1 MSGILRAARAVVGA
15 AALALMFPSIVTAQQ
30 AGPFPPVVPESVTL
44 AAGKRYEA
52 GAMHSWFSGSTYRD
66 LWTTPIRVPVL
77 DLQTYAGGLH
87 PIKEGGG
94 MQTKSLRFETEDG
107 SEYAFRLTDKIVTSG
122 PKELQHTAA
131 QQFLQ
136 DEVSAYHPA
145 AAQIAAPIV
154 EAAGVLHQTPVF
166 MVMPDDSALGKFRK
180 EFAGRLGIMVNFP
193 KLPKHGLGLGGAT
206 KIIDSPELLKLLN
219 ADAREHVDARA
230 FLMAR
235 LTDFLINDPDRHP
248 GQWKWARLE
257 SGGKDQW
264 EPIALDRDQAF
275 TGYDGVALW
284 FARLA
289 APTLVTFGDR
299 PAVAGLTFSRGFDA
313 RLLAGLERPVWD
325 SVALDLQSRVTD
337 AVILAAGRAMPPEY
351 QASAPE
357 LEAVLTARRQAIP
370 KAANEYYR
378 MLAERVDVHGT
389 DGPDRAVIRR
399 VGDGLVDVSL
409 ESGGKLFFSRRFD
422 ARDTHEIVVYLHG
435 GDDTA
440 VVTGHVQ
447 HSILVRVI
455 GGNGT
460 NALMDSST
468 VAGDTHPTRLYD
480 SGTVEGVSYGPDTTF
495 DRVPWEKADG
505 VLAPPTANKGG
516 GFAPFVGLSD
526 PRRLG
531 VVLRVGVARYGY
543 GFDDRPYSYL
553 VKLEGAYSYTFSGE
567 RIGITADK
575 RLESSPLHF
584 TAFARMSN
592 LEMINFNGYG
602 NAAVD
607 SGPVNTYFAVHQTQM
622 MVRPAIALAIGSHAD
637 ISLGPVVQHSA
648 TDSTQSPFL
657 LATHPYGSGSFS
669 EAGMQLGAQFESRD
683 TNTNEEHT
691 HHQVLVDFKGLY
703 VPALMDVRSAFEEAA
718 VNIGTSITLP
728 LPTHPIVLFRTG
740 AKKLYGQFPFFEAAT
755 IGGDGTL
762 RYMDTERYAGDASLF
777 GTSEL
782 RIPLAHFTFLVP
794 LRAGVLGIAEA
805 GRVYV
810 NGSSPGGWHPIT
822 GGGFWFAYGH
832 ASPTATITRTTEPG
846 FTGIHLGLGLNF

>member
-1 MSGILRAARAVVGA
+1 MNAIPRAACTAAGA
-15 AALALMFPSIVTAQQ
+15 AALALLFPSIMTAQQ
-30 AGPFPPVVPESVTL
+30 AGPFPPVIPESVSV
-44 AAGKRYEA
+44 AAGTRYEA
-52 GAMHSWFSGSTYRD
+52 GAMHSWFSGSTYRA
-66 LWTTPIRVPVL
+66 LWATPIRVPVL
-77 DLQTYAGGLH
+77 NLHTYAGGLR
-87 PIKEGGG
+87 PLKEGGG
-94 MQTKSLRFETEDG
+94 MQTKSLRFETADG

-166 MVMPDDSALGKFRK
+166 MVMPDDSALGKYRRDFN
-180 EFAGRLGIMVNFP
+180 GRLGIMVDYP
-193 KLPKHGLGLGGAT
+193 KVPKHGLGLGGAT

-257 SGGKDQW
+257 SGARDQW

-284 FARLA
+284 VARRA
-289 APTLVTFGDR
+289 APTLVTFGDE
-299 PAVAGLTFSRGFDA
+299 PVVAGLTFSRGFDA

-325 SVALDLQSRVTD
+325 SVALDLQSRITD
-337 AVILAAGRAMPPEY
+337 SVISAAGHAMPPEY
-351 QASAPE
+351 QASAPGV
-357 LEAVLTARRQAIP
+357 EAVLKSRRAAIP
-370 KAANEYYR
+370 AAAKEYYR

-389 DGPDRAVIRR
+389 DGPDRAVITR
-399 VGDGLVDVSL
+399 VGDGLVDVTL
-409 ESGGKLFFSRRFD
+409 ESGGIRYFSRRFD
-422 ARDTHEIVVYLHG
+422 AQDTHEIVVYLHG

-440 VVTGHVQ
+440 TVTGHVQ
-447 HSILVRVI
+447 RSILVRVI

-460 NALMDSST
+460 NTLTDSST
-468 VAGDTHPTRLYD
+468 VGGDTHPARLYD
-480 SGTVEGVSYGPDTTF
+480 AGTVEGVSYGPDTTF
-495 DRVPWEKADG
+495 DRVPWEKTNGALG
-505 VLAPPTANKGG
+505 APTANKGG

-531 VVLRVGVARYGY
+531 FVARVGVARYGY
-543 GFDDRPYSYL
+543 GFDDRPYSYM
-553 VKLEGAYSYTFSGE
+553 VKLEGSYSYTFPGE
-567 RIGITADK
+567 KVGITVDK
-575 RLESSPLHF
+575 RMESSPLHF
-584 TAFARMSN
+584 TAFARVSN

-607 SGPVNTYFAVHQTQM
+607 SGPVNTYFAVHQTQVM
-622 MVRPAIALAIGSHAD
+622 FHPAIALAIGPNAD
-637 ISLGPVVQHSA
+637 VSLGPVIQHST
-648 TDSTQSPFL
+648 TDSTQSPYL

-683 TNTNEEHT
+683 TNTSEEHS
-691 HHQVLVDFKGLY
+691 HHQVLVDFKALY
-703 VPALMDVRSAFEEAA
+703 VPALMDVHSAFEVAA

-728 LPTHPIVLFRTG
+728 LPTQPLVLIRTG
-740 AKKLYGQFPFFEAAT
+740 GRKLYGQFPFFEAAT

-762 RYMDTERYAGDASLF
+762 RYMDTERYAGDASLYA
-777 GTSEL
+777 TSEL
-782 RIPLAHFTFLVP
+782 RIPLAHFTFLIPV
-794 LRAGVLGIAEA
+794 RAGVLGIAEA

-810 NGSSPGGWHPIT
+810 NGGSPGGWHPIT
-822 GGGFWFAYGH
+822 GGGLWFAYGH